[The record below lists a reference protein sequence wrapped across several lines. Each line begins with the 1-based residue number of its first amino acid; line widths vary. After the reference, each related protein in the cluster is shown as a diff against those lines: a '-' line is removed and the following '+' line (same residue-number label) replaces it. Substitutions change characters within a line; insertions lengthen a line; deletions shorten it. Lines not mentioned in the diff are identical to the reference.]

1 MDQAVSDQ
9 LAVGRAIM
17 RLRESKGLSEAELAT
32 RGGLDAAYI
41 PAVETGET
49 DVRWHM
55 VMTLLRALGVSLRDL
70 AAELDGE
77 DQHT

>member
-1 MDQAVSDQ
+1 
-9 LAVGRAIM
+9 M
-17 RLRESKGLSEAELAT
+17 RLRESKGLSEAELAA
-32 RGGLDAAYI
+32 RGGLDVAYI

-70 AAELDGE
+70 AAELDDE
-77 DQHT
+77 DQHA